1 MKTLLIETISVIKVS
16 LFWALALPAAAVICP
31 LMAGWEKVSALISR
45 GQSTSTELFASHP
58 RPASR

>member
-1 MKTLLIETISVIKVS
+1 MKTLWIETISVIKVS

-31 LMAGWEKVSALISR
+31 LVAAWEKVSAPLSR
-45 GQSTSTELFASHP
+45 GQSTSTGLFASRL

>member
-1 MKTLLIETISVIKVS
+1 MKSLLNETISIIKVS

-31 LMAGWEKVSALISR
+31 LMAGWGKLRVLISR
-45 GQSTSTELFASHP
+45 GQSTPTGFFAPHL

>member
-1 MKTLLIETISVIKVS
+1 MKTLLIEMVSVIKVS

-31 LMAGWEKVSALISR
+31 LLAGWGKVSALISR
-45 GQSTSTELFASHP
+45 GQSTATGPFASRL